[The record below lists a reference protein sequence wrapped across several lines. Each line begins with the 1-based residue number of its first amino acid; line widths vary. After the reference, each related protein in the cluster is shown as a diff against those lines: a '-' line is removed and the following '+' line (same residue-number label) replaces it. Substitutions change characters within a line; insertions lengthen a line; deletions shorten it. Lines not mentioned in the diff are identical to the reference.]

1 LKKRDTFSNFSKL
14 IIVTICFIELI
25 SIYIKRIKN
34 NRIANC
40 VHHEGVIMTAK
51 QDIVFELEEHPFAQ
65 YVRILGKGK
74 NGSRPLTREEAYA
87 SMKMIMDGGVEPV
100 QLGAFMMLMRVKEET
115 REELAGFIEATRDS
129 FKLPTGLVEV
139 DLDWSSYAGKRRH
152 LPWFLLSTLLLADN
166 GIRVF
171 MHGAGGHTSGR
182 IYTQDILKFLGI
194 EYATSFE
201 HAAEQIK
208 QTNFSYLPLAF
219 LCPKLHEMIELRPL
233 MGLRSPVHTLAR
245 MINPFNAP
253 NMMQGIFHPGYQAV
267 HQEAGMLL
275 GQQNMAVIKGEGG
288 EIERN
293 PDIECEVKGL
303 LNGELFEETWPAL
316 FNQRHVKEAEM
327 NPERL
332 AQLWQGE
339 IDDEYA
345 EGTIT
350 ATTALALKL
359 MGKAHSTEEA
369 QSMAESL
376 WSNRDKSKYGMN

>member
-1 LKKRDTFSNFSKL
+1 
-14 IIVTICFIELI
+14 
-25 SIYIKRIKN
+25 
-34 NRIANC
+34 
-40 VHHEGVIMTAK
+40 MTTK

-74 NGSRPLTREEAYA
+74 NGSRPLTREEAYDA
-87 SMKMIMDGGVEPV
+87 MKMIVTGKVEPV

-129 FKLPTGLVEV
+129 FKLPTGMADV

-152 LPWFLLSTLLLADN
+152 LPWFLLSTLLLAEN

-182 IYTQDILKFLGI
+182 IYTQDILRFLGI

-201 HAAEQIK
+201 QAAEQIK
-208 QTNFSYLPLAF
+208 QTNFSYLPLEF
-219 LCPKLHEMIELRPL
+219 LSPKLHEMIELRPL

-245 MINPFNAP
+245 MINPFSAP
-253 NMMQGIFHPGYQAV
+253 NVMQGIFHPGYQAV

-275 GQQNMAVIKGEGG
+275 GQKNMAVIKGEGG

-293 PDIECEVKGL
+293 PDVKCEVKGL

-316 FNQRHVKEAEM
+316 FAQRHVKEAEM
-327 NPERL
+327 QPERL
-332 AQLWQGE
+332 AQLWQSE

-345 EGTIT
+345 VGTIT
-350 ATTALALKL
+350 GTTALALKL
-359 MGKAHSTEEA
+359 MGKAHSIEEA

-376 WSNRDKSKYGMN
+376 WHNRDKSKYGAN